1 METDARTLDT
11 SPPRNPVARAFAWV
25 VAGPAAPLIPLA
37 WIAAAVLA
45 VLYLPALAPEAG
57 SLADFTPRDTP
68 AIATEARSARVF
80 GQPISRVAVV
90 QRDPAGL
97 SPAAQRETVAAAV
110 DLTRHPRGQLL
121 GALPLVNDPRVWR
134 QGDEQATTAVTYLYF
149 APQTAW
155 RDQVRLAEA
164 YAAQRLTEPD
174 ASVAGVTGSVPA
186 RVAQEDAI
194 AARLG
199 AVEIATVV
207 LVALILGVTFGSLLA
222 PLVTLLA
229 AGVAYVIGSRLVAL
243 AGRELGLTPPSEI
256 DPLVVVLLL
265 GIVADYAI
273 FYLSGARE
281 RFALGGGR
289 GKAARDTTAQ
299 LTPII
304 LTAGLMVAAGTA
316 ALLAAT
322 QATFRAFGPGL
333 AVSVLAGLV
342 VSVTFIPA
350 AMATFGRALYWPR
363 GLRAPRPRDAERP
376 GWLDRQRERIA
387 HLATH
392 RIAALGTVVV
402 CVALLLVAASG
413 LRWIGLGLDFISGL
427 PPSSEPRQ
435 AAEAASAGFAQGILS
450 PTEVLLQQPGVGTRT
465 QQLASLE
472 EAIAGQPGV
481 AAVVGPREQPP
492 DPSIPFAVATDMSA
506 ARYYVVF
513 STDPLGSSGIDTLAS
528 LQAAMPGLVSE
539 AGLKDVR
546 IGYAGDTAIAASTVD
561 RTVGDLGRVGL
572 AVIVIDVILLALFLR
587 SLAAPLYLVA
597 ASVLAL
603 AAALG
608 ATTYIFRLLPGPD
621 GLTYYVPFAAS
632 VLLISLGSDY
642 TIFVVGR
649 IWEERKIRPLRG
661 AIETAVPKARSAVS
675 VAAVTLALS
684 FAMLAIV
691 DLWSFRQLAVLLA
704 AGVLIDA
711 FFVRSL
717 LVPALV
723 ALFGRTWTGEAAER
737 RDDLPRGPGSRR
749 GPSAPG
755 SPAPRSAAP
764 THIDEPTRRRAA

>member
-1 METDARTLDT
+1 METDDT
-11 SPPRNPVARAFAWV
+11 TPAPQPPRNPVARAFAWV
-25 VAGPAAPLIPLA
+25 VAGPAAPLVPLA

-57 SLADFTPRDTP
+57 SLADYTPRDTP
-68 AIATEARSARVF
+68 AIATEARSAGIF

-97 SPAAQRETVAAAV
+97 SPAVQRETVAAAV
-110 DLTRHPRGQLL
+110 DLTQHPRGGLL
-121 GALPLVNDPRVWR
+121 GALPLVNDPRIWP

-149 APQTAW
+149 APETSW
-155 RDQVRLAEA
+155 REQVDLAHA
-164 YAAQRLTEPD
+164 YASQRLTQAD
-174 ASVAGVTGSVPA
+174 ASVVGVTGSVPA

-194 AARLG
+194 AERLG

-243 AGRELGLTPPSEI
+243 AGRELGLSPPSEI

-281 RFALGGGR
+281 RLGRGGR
-289 GKAARDTTAQ
+289 SGEAVRDTTAQ

-322 QATFRAFGPGL
+322 QATFRSFGPSL
-333 AVSVLAGLV
+333 AISVLAGLV

-363 GLRAPRPRDAERP
+363 GLRASEPGDPGRP
-376 GWLDRQRERIA
+376 GWLARQRERIA

-392 RIAALGTVVV
+392 RAAAAATVVV

-427 PPSSEPRQ
+427 PSSSEPRQ
-435 AAEAASAGFAQGILS
+435 AAQAATAGFAPGILS
-450 PTEVLLQQPGVGTRT
+450 PTEVLLQKPNVGTQT
-465 QQLASLE
+465 EQLTALE
-472 EAIAGQPGV
+472 DAIARQPGV

-492 DPSIPFAVATDMSA
+492 DPRIPFAVAPDMSA

-513 STDPLGSSGIDTLAS
+513 STDPLGSSGIDTLES
-528 LQAAMPGLVSE
+528 LQAAMPGLVSD
-539 AGLKDVR
+539 AGLTDVR
-546 IGYAGDTAIAASTVD
+546 VGYAGDTAIAAF
-561 RTVGDLGRVGL
+561 TVGRTIADLGRVGL
-572 AVIVIDVILLALFLR
+572 AVIVIDIILLVLFLR

-597 ASVLAL
+597 ASILAL

-608 ATTYIFRLLPGPD
+608 ATTYFFRLLSGPE

-649 IWEERKIRPLRG
+649 IWEERKVRPLRG
-661 AIETAVPKARSAVS
+661 AIETAVPRARSAVS

-684 FAMLAIV
+684 FSMLAIV
-691 DLWSFRQLAVLLA
+691 DLWSFRQLAFLLA

-737 RDDLPRGPGSRR
+737 RAEAADGEDPPRTPTPRHLEPGHLDESTRR
-749 GPSAPG
+749 G
-755 SPAPRSAAP
+755 AALK
-764 THIDEPTRRRAA
+764 E

>member
-1 METDARTLDT
+1 
-11 SPPRNPVARAFAWV
+11 
-25 VAGPAAPLIPLA
+25 
-37 WIAAAVLA
+37 
-45 VLYLPALAPEAG
+45 
-57 SLADFTPRDTP
+57 
-68 AIATEARSARVF
+68 
-80 GQPISRVAVV
+80 
-90 QRDPAGL
+90 
-97 SPAAQRETVAAAV
+97 
-110 DLTRHPRGQLL
+110 
-121 GALPLVNDPRVWR
+121 
-134 QGDEQATTAVTYLYF
+134 
-149 APQTAW
+149 
-155 RDQVRLAEA
+155 
-164 YAAQRLTEPD
+164 
-174 ASVAGVTGSVPA
+174 
-186 RVAQEDAI
+186 
-194 AARLG
+194 
-199 AVEIATVV
+199 
-207 LVALILGVTFGSLLA
+207 
-222 PLVTLLA
+222 
-229 AGVAYVIGSRLVAL
+229 
-243 AGRELGLTPPSEI
+243 
-256 DPLVVVLLL
+256 LLL

-281 RFALGGGR
+281 RFAAGGR
-289 GKAARDTTAQ
+289 RGEAARDTTAQ

-322 QATFRAFGPGL
+322 QATFRSFGPGL
-333 AVSVLAGLV
+333 AISVLAGLL

-363 GLRAPRPRDAERP
+363 GLRTSGSEDPGRPSWGA
-376 GWLDRQRERIA
+376 RQRERIA

-392 RIAALGTVVV
+392 RAAALGTVVV

-413 LRWIGLGLDFISGL
+413 LRWIGLGLDFITGL
-427 PPSSEPRQ
+427 PSSSEPKQ
-435 AAEAASAGFAQGILS
+435 AAQAASAGFAQGILS
-450 PTEVLLQQPGVGTRT
+450 PTEVLLQKPGVGT
-465 QQLASLE
+465 QAEQLASLE
-472 EAIAGQPGV
+472 EAIGRQPGV

-492 DPSIPFAVATDMSA
+492 DPRIPFAVAPDMSA

-513 STDPLGSSGIDTLAS
+513 STDPLGSSGIDTLES

-539 AGLKDVR
+539 AGLADVR
-546 IGYAGDTAIAASTVD
+546 VAYAGDTAIAASTVD

-572 AVIVIDVILLALFLR
+572 AVIVIDVLLLALFLR
-587 SLAAPLYLVA
+587 NLAAPLYLVA

-608 ATTYIFRLLPGPD
+608 VTTYFFRLLPGPE

-649 IWEERKIRPLRG
+649 IWEERKVRPLRG
-661 AIETAVPKARSAVS
+661 AIETAVPRARSAVS

-691 DLWSFRQLAVLLA
+691 DLWSFRQLAFLLA

-737 RDDLPRGPGSRR
+737 RAEVVERRSEVGERRAEVAAGDVPRRTPAAPDHLEPDHLDESRR
-749 GPSAPG
+749 RG
-755 SPAPRSAAP
+755 AA
-764 THIDEPTRRRAA
+764 